1 MGRFNRFVLTLLAA
15 TLVVMVVAGTASAA
29 TYSGVAFC
37 NEPTSVSTNAPT
49 NTTLAA
55 AEALGTQ
62 CASFSETAINFSGDA
77 PGNYNLNGFLTGNGA
92 GFGITYLNG
101 FNGASNMNNTLW
113 VFTGV
118 ANFTNGQTFN
128 VEHDDGTNMYVN
140 GVNVLSAPGPTAPVV
155 TPFTYSGSTGNF
167 NFQFSGTECCGG
179 AVDYSTTLVPPVSGS
194 VPEPGSLL
202 LLCSG
207 LLGIGGA
214 AIWRC
219 LVS

>member
-15 TLVVMVVAGTASAA
+15 TLVVAGTASAA

-37 NEPTSVSTNAPT
+37 NEPTSVSQNTPT
-49 NTTLAA
+49 DLTLVA

-62 CASFSETAINFSGDA
+62 CASFSTTAINFSGDA

-101 FNGASNMNNTLW
+101 FTGASNVNNTLW

-118 ANFTNGQTFN
+118 ANFTNGQSFN

-140 GVNVLSAPGPTAPVV
+140 GANVLSAPGPTAPVN
-155 TPFTYSGSTGNF
+155 TPFTYSGPTGNF
-167 NFQFSGTECCGG
+167 NFQFIYTECCGG
-179 AVDYSTTLVPPVSGS
+179 AVDYITTLVPPVT
-194 VPEPGSLL
+194 VAAPEPGSLL

-207 LLGIGGA
+207 LLGIG
-214 AIWRC
+214 AIRRRR